1 MEIKRAFSIPEGL
14 RCVVVS
20 GRGGLAG
27 CSEEEGSHYQL
38 LETRVGAREEIVL
51 IDPVITA

>member
-1 MEIKRAFSIPEGL
+1 M
-14 RCVVVS
+14 VS